1 MVTTRSHSKTADR
14 VRGDNARTKPRKKI
28 EDALVVAF
36 LAGSAIVGATFGT
49 GQKSFIVQADPA
61 VKAAQAAIASILG
74 AIGLEDAHELELYGR
89 LVVILP
95 TFFTVSVKQCDRQP

>member
-1 MVTTRSHSKTADR
+1 MRD
-14 VRGDNARTKPRKKI
+14 DNSRAKPRTI

-36 LAGSAIVGATFGT
+36 LVGSAIVGATFGT
-49 GQKSFIVQADPA
+49 GQKSFLVQADPA

-74 AIGLEDAHELELYGR
+74 AIGLDDANELELYER

-95 TFFTVSVKQCDRQP
+95 TFFTVRVKQSERQP